1 MENLLK
7 EILNKCTFK
16 WNNIIIEKTPFIYK
30 NNLIFTIQKVIEKKR
45 WVNKNKIIYRFV
57 KCYTEIGNITFIV
70 KLVNNQIIKQIYMPQ
85 HLIIFLNNQYNF
97 TKDK

>member
-7 EILNKCTFK
+7 EILNNCTFK
-16 WNNIIIEKTPFIYK
+16 WNNVIIEKTPFVYK

-57 KCYTEIGNITFIV
+57 KCYTEIGNITFII
-70 KLVNNQIIKQIYMPQ
+70 KLVNNQIIKHRYMPR

-97 TKDK
+97 TKNK